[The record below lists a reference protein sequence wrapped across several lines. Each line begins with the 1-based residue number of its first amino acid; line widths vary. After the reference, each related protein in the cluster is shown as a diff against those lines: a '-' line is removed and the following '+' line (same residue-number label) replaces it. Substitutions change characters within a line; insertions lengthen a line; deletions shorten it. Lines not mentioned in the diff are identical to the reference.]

1 LKQEWGVAPELQF
14 SFQTVEL
21 KVGGANA
28 GDDWLAPAA

>member
-1 LKQEWGVAPELQF
+1 MQF

-28 GDDWLAPAA
+28 GDDRLAPAA